1 MSVFTL
7 LDPVVG
13 LAHDAVAA
21 LAAHLPTALAI
32 VLFTVAVRLLLHPLA
47 RSAARGE
54 RVRVRLAPQLAELGR
69 RHEGRPERLREATAE
84 LYRREGGSPF
94 AGCLPMLAQ
103 LPFFTVMYRLFTT
116 PNDLLGAT
124 LFGVPLGL
132 HPGSAHSGPEL
143 ALFAAVF
150 AALTALGWLG
160 FRRARR
166 TVAAQPGPAAPGAG
180 IAPYLS
186 YGTAL
191 FAVVLPLAGALY
203 LLTTT
208 AWTLAERAWLQRG
221 TDPTAGAGATP
232 TTAGLTTTGST
243 TTGATTA
250 GARKAR
256 PRRTES
262 TKSRSLTARKAS
274 TARGT
279 RKARRTRKAKA

>member
-7 LDPVVG
+7 LDPAVG

-21 LAAHLPTALAI
+21 LAAHLPTALAV
-32 VLFTVAVRLLLHPLA
+32 VLFTAAVRLLLHPLA
-47 RSAARGE
+47 RAAARGE
-54 RVRVRLAPQLAELGR
+54 RVRARLAPRLAELGR
-69 RHEGRPERLREATAE
+69 THKERPERLREATAE
-84 LYRREGGSPF
+84 LYRTEGASPF

-132 HPGSAHSGPEL
+132 HPSSAHSGPEL

-150 AALTALGWLG
+150 AALAALGWLG

-166 TVAAQPGPAAPGAG
+166 TMAAQPTPPAPGTG

-191 FAVVLPLAGALY
+191 FALVLPLAGALY

-208 AWTLAERAWLQRG
+208 TWTLAERAWLHRG
-221 TDPTAGAGATP
+221 TDPTAEAGATVAR
-232 TTAGLTTTGST
+232 TV
-243 TTGATTA
+243 
-250 GARKAR
+250 ARKR
-256 PRRTES
+256 G
-262 TKSRSLTARKAS
+262 KAVS
-274 TARGT
+274 
-279 RKARRTRKAKA
+279 